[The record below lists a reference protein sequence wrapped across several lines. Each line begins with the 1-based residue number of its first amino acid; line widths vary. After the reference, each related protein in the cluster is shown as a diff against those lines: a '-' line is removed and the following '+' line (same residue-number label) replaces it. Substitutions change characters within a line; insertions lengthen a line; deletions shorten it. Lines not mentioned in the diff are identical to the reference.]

1 MIQRVFQRL
10 AAAFGRKAFDMWQGM
25 DMQDVYADWADA
37 LQACSLGSIQYGI
50 MLAKSEQSRDPPTQG
65 QFLAMCKKYVPEI
78 NHNQLDHKLTPE
90 QMEANKKRISEIAAE
105 FARKNAV

>member
-1 MIQRVFQRL
+1 M
-10 AAAFGRKAFDMWQGM
+10 AFGRQFANMWQGM
-25 DMQDVYADWADA
+25 DMNDVYADWADA

-65 QFLAMCKKYVPEI
+65 QFLAMCKKYTPEI

-90 QMEANKKRISEIAAE
+90 QIAENKRRISEIAAK
-105 FARKNAV
+105 FAAKNAI